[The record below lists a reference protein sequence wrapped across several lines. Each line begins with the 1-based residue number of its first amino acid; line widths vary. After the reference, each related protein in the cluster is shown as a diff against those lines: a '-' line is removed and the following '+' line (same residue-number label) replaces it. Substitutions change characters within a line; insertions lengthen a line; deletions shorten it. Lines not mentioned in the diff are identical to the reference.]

1 MIFLTHAH
9 YILHQYEGGWPC
21 IGVTIISPTLP
32 VITSTLATTDSSVNS
47 VYNPIIV
54 ANDHAQ
60 AYVATDGREYHTA
73 KLESAFRCVKKFPNH
88 HLTDMEVA
96 RVIVNYNARQQH

>member
-1 MIFLTHAH
+1 M
-9 YILHQYEGGWPC
+9 
-21 IGVTIISPTLP
+21 S

-47 VYNPIIV
+47 VYNPIT
-54 ANDHAQ
+54 AAKDYAQ

-73 KLESAFRCVKKFPNH
+73 KLESAFRYVKKLPNH

-96 RVIVNYNARQQH
+96 RVIVNYNDRQQH